1 MGYLAFLIYRIIN
14 DKPLIQI
21 TYEYLDKLSIPEIE
35 LCGDHSDIEISKCI
49 FHWNNNEN
57 STDGCSPESK
67 IFESEKVTTVDQDG
81 VKHCYT
87 LRANSSYFFSDSEKI
102 SEGLS
107 VGGIDFYF
115 KILNISA
122 VIEHFL
128 SVGTITGKIMDKEF
142 KNLSPTNPVKKRLDQ
157 QMNTFAG
164 IQNVSALIFFKK
176 TTLSTLPDDISTI
189 LGLPPN
195 YISTPFFT
203 TVSKYFQMHPN
214 DSFPFTG
221 HFYVAPGSFLHEVQS
236 EKRSYTVLGTL
247 GVAGGAIGLIGGIY
261 MLFFGQPRINPCDG
275 RSRCFGFI
283 GYRTEKEA
291 NEAIKYFNNTY
302 IYTSKVIVELAKPV
316 DDSSLPRPWSAYIK
330 FEASFPNNIKTKNS
344 VDDDEKLNE
353 FLQVMQPRS
362 KSKTWTNDDEITNLD
377 FQNKMI
383 IDNSDEED
391 DNLYQDLPSSKNK
404 KNAAD
409 LDDKK
414 DDERENI
421 DKDPSSSADNM
432 KIPYSIDLRK
442 NPESKNSDEMPPE
455 ESIGETGRL
464 FVRNLPYLATEE
476 DLQKLFNKYGPL
488 AEVHL
493 PIDKETK
500 IQKGSNLKMQREMK
514 QKSLA
519 GNDFNWNTLY
529 MNSDAI
535 VQSIAKRLDIKKSDI
550 LDPNSDN
557 MAAKLALA
565 ETHIIQE
572 TKGYFEQQGVKLE
585 SFNKKEKSDTII
597 LVKNMPFGVAKEEL
611 QQIFGWY
618 GDIERYKNS
627 TEAKTAF
634 QDLAYKKFKG
644 VPLYLEKAPK
654 DIFQLDSANLDNE
667 TRPPLSSADLVESSS
682 NNNIGSNKN
691 NEGGQEEDEDMEVVT
706 SSEIAATLF
715 VKNISFDTTEESL
728 KNTFK
733 NTPGL
738 RSVRIKMKNDPKNPG
753 KKLSMGFGFIEYDGM
768 KTAKNALKGYIL
780 DGHALQ
786 LKFSNHGLDSVQ
798 RQRKEEENDK
808 KRQESTKI
816 VVKNLAFETTKK
828 DLSEL
833 FSVYGQIKTIRLPKK
848 FDGQIRGFGFI
859 EFLTKRDARNV
870 IDKLQHTHLLGR
882 HLILQYAE
890 KDKDLEELREKISKE
905 YINDDEKMM
914 STKKRKKVDFDD
926 WIEVNQN
933 QNEGEEEDDDEVII
947 QQEGKGGK
955 VGGGGG
961 DNGRKKMRSRRKKK

>member
-1 MGYLAFLIYRIIN
+1 M
-14 DKPLIQI
+14 
-21 TYEYLDKLSIPEIE
+21 
-35 LCGDHSDIEISKCI
+35 
-49 FHWNNNEN
+49 
-57 STDGCSPESK
+57 
-67 IFESEKVTTVDQDG
+67 TT
-81 VKHCYT
+81 
-87 LRANSSYFFSDSEKI
+87 S
-102 SEGLS
+102 
-107 VGGIDFYF
+107 
-115 KILNISA
+115 
-122 VIEHFL
+122 
-128 SVGTITGKIMDKEF
+128 
-142 KNLSPTNPVKKRLDQ
+142 
-157 QMNTFAG
+157 
-164 IQNVSALIFFKK
+164 
-176 TTLSTLPDDISTI
+176 
-189 LGLPPN
+189 
-195 YISTPFFT
+195 
-203 TVSKYFQMHPN
+203 
-214 DSFPFTG
+214 
-221 HFYVAPGSFLHEVQS
+221 
-236 EKRSYTVLGTL
+236 
-247 GVAGGAIGLIGGIY
+247 
-261 MLFFGQPRINPCDG
+261 DG

-316 DDSSLPRPWSAYIK
+316 DDSSLPRPWSAYSLGSSKYQQRNPIESNNNVNNNDDSSDKNNGKNKKSDDNLVK

-344 VDDDEKLNE
+344 VDNDEKLNE

-383 IDNSDEED
+383 IDNSDDED

-421 DKDPSSSADNM
+421 DKDPSINVNKRFELKTESVHGETKIENENDNRDDKSSADTM

-488 AEVHL
+488 AEVSNWFAYILYHIPEHAVKAFIELDHQFFMGRLLHIL
-493 PIDKETK
+493 PSKEKPKT
-500 IQKGSNLKMQREMK
+500 
-514 QKSLA
+514 

-618 GDIERYKNS
+618 GDIERIADIKKSYYKNS

-914 STKKRKKVDFDD
+914 STRKRKKVDFDD
-926 WIEVNQN
+926 WIE
-933 QNEGEEEDDDEVII
+933 
-947 QQEGKGGK
+947 
-955 VGGGGG
+955 
-961 DNGRKKMRSRRKKK
+961 